1 MNKRELRSYIKQQ
14 FLLTTAEQRS
24 AWSEEM
30 CMAIRHDAKIKDA
43 KCIMAFYPLADEVDI
58 APLLDEFCHGGKIVL
73 LPVVVNDTD
82 MTLRRYIGQSDMEAG
97 TLNTKH
103 PNGIDIN
110 DYANIDAILVPGQA
124 FDHAGHRLGR
134 GKGYYDRFLQQL
146 HSVYTRAVC
155 FPYQIVDEVPF
166 EPHDIVIDHV

>member
-1 MNKRELRSYIKQQ
+1 MNKQELRSYIKQK
-14 FLLTTAEQRS
+14 FLQTTAEQRS
-24 AWSEEM
+24 AWSEEIYKTIK
-30 CMAIRHDAKIKDA
+30 ADEKIRAA

-58 APLLDEFCHGGKIVL
+58 SPLLDEFCNEGKIVL

-82 MTLRRYIGQSDMEAG
+82 MTLRCYIGQSHMESG
-97 TLNTKH
+97 TLKTKH
-103 PNGIDIN
+103 PCGTDFE
-110 DYANIDAILVPGQA
+110 DYALIDAVLVPGQA
-124 FDHAGHRLGR
+124 FDLAGHRLGR

-146 HSVYTRAVC
+146 QTVYTRAVC